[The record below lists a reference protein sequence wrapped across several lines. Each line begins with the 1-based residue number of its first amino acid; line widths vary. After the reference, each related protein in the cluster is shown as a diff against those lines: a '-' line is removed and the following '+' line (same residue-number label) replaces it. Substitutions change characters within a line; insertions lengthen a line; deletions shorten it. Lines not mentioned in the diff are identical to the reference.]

1 MHVIF
6 QIWILFAVGARGTA
20 RGCRHLGHKGA
31 HLGDLRAGLSAP
43 PDAAPAQQVPGPVPD
58 LLLRQSERAH
68 EALLPRF
75 SGRNNSHSKEAVS
88 VTGNCSKIM

>member
-6 QIWILFAVGARGTA
+6 QIWILFAVGTRGTA
-20 RGCRHLGHKGA
+20 RGRRHLGHQGA
-31 HLGDLRAGLSAP
+31 HLRDIRAGLSAP
-43 PDAAPAQQVPGPVPD
+43 PDAATAQQVPGPVPD

-75 SGRNNSHSKEAVS
+75 SGRNDRQSKEAVS
-88 VTGNCSKIM
+88 FNGTV